1 MKDRGSLVVWSCPHN
16 HPTVTGFL
24 APLEGTLRLCRE
36 HTGRDEDGY
45 PATCDAVMV
54 VCYDER
60 PKVQGPLTEF
70 ASEADKRLRMRSA
83 LIAAQ
88 EQLRNGSIACADIV
102 KTLGIALKGI
112 RKEAK

>member
-1 MKDRGSLVVWSCPHN
+1 M
-16 HPTVTGFL
+16 
-24 APLEGTLRLCRE
+24 
-36 HTGRDEDGY
+36 
-45 PATCDAVMV
+45 MV

-60 PKVQGPLTEF
+60 PKVQGPITEF
-70 ASEADKRLRMRSA
+70 ASETEKRIRMRLA

-88 EQLRNGSIACADIV
+88 NQLRNGSIACADIV